1 MKIEKIVAITGKP
14 GLYLI
19 ISQGK
24 NSLIVESLQDKKRV
38 PVASL
43 QNISAI
49 SDIAIYTHDEEVA
62 LKQVFLK
69 MFEKEKG
76 GKAIDPKSEKNELLS
91 YFESVLPN
99 FDEERVYPSNIKKVL
114 LWYNLLVTAGF
125 DFNSLKEEEVEEVK
139 EEVKEAVPEAVKE
152 VMEVKKVKKSKKE

>member
-24 NSLIVESLQDKKRV
+24 NNLIVESLEDKKRV

-49 SDIAIYTHDEEVA
+49 SDIAIYTHDEEVP
-62 LKQVFLK
+62 LKQVFLT

-76 GKAIDPKSEKNELLS
+76 GKSIDPKSDKKELLS
-91 YFESVLPN
+91 YFGEVLPN

-114 LWYNLLVTAGF
+114 LWYNLLVEAGF
-125 DFNSLKEEEVEEVK
+125 DFNSLKQ
-139 EEVKEAVPEAVKE
+139 EEVKEAKEEILEPVAEAE
-152 VMEVKKVKKSKKE
+152 PVKKVKKSKKA

>member
-24 NSLIVESLQDKKRV
+24 NNLIVESLEDKKRV

-49 SDIAIYTHDEEVA
+49 SDIAIYTHDEEVP
-62 LKQVFLK
+62 LKQVFLT

-76 GKAIDPKSEKNELLS
+76 GKSIDPKSDKKELLS
-91 YFESVLPN
+91 YFGEVLPN

-114 LWYNLLVTAGF
+114 LWYNLLVEAGF
-125 DFNSLKEEEVEEVK
+125 DFNSLKQEEAK
-139 EEVKEAVPEAVKE
+139 EEILEPVAEAEP
-152 VMEVKKVKKSKKE
+152 VKKAKKPKKA

>member
-62 LKQVFLK
+62 LKQVFLN

-76 GKAIDPKSEKNELLS
+76 AKAIDPKSDKNELLS
-91 YFESVLPN
+91 YFEAVLPN

-114 LWYNLLVTAGF
+114 LWYNLLVDAGF
-125 DFNSLKEEEVEEVK
+125 DFNSLKEEEVK
-139 EEVKEAVPEAVKE
+139 EEVKEAVNEVKE
-152 VMEVKKVKKSKKE
+152 VREVKKEKKEKKSKKE